1 MISTS
6 FYPGVSKALRV
17 NQGDKAHMI
26 FRVIQGDKAH
36 RVIREYKAFKVFR
49 VWLVEVPPSLKLV

>member
-1 MISTS
+1 M
-6 FYPGVSKALRV
+6 SKALRV

-49 VWLVEVPPSLKLV
+49 VCLVEVPPSLKLV